1 MAGETFEQLT
11 SDTFHDY
18 TQNRNC
24 IIIFHKHNC
33 PHCKIMFTVLEKVIA
48 KQPLDVAAVDSEAEP
63 ALMASL
69 GIERVPTLCA
79 VRAGKV
85 CGSKA
90 RHPRAEWLRCRAR
103 RSTDPRRRARLPRAA
118 DALLR

>member
-24 IIIFHKHNC
+24 IIICHKHNC

-85 CGSKA
+85 CGTFTGVMNPNDTRK
-90 RHPRAEWLRCRAR
+90 WYD
-103 RSTDPRRRARLPRAA
+103 RSR
-118 DALLR
+118 